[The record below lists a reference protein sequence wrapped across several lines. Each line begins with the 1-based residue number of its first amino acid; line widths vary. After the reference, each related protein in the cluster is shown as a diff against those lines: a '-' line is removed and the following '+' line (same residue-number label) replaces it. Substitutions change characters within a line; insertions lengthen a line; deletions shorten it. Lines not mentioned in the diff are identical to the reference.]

1 MSNASTAILSSIVVE
16 EPEPSNTPGITV
28 TRISIGGEA
37 HAAAIVNAVA
47 NAYPRVEVDWP
58 SLIGKKVTYLRAA
71 SGTYGATSI
80 IAEEGTVFET
90 SRSDCIVA
98 ILPKGKRT
106 NGHGITASM
115 NILDCIDGYKTA
127 ELERRVQEVRAR
139 FPQLKKLT
147 QERLNALPSRSNICS
162 LAVFGTHRMPDATAT
177 DAVWLLHSY
186 QNGDGDDIVEGV
198 LFVRPDVG
206 FSEHGSVYGRDLLR
220 FGGEIIDAPEVTLA
234 QAMAMTDWD
243 HDDVLAHIL
252 GGTA

>member
-1 MSNASTAILSSIVVE
+1 MSNASTAILSSIVE
-16 EPEPSNTPGITV
+16 EHAPSSTPGITV
-28 TRISIGGEA
+28 TRFSIGGEP

-47 NAYPRVEVDWP
+47 GAYPRVEVDWP
-58 SLIGKKVTYLRAA
+58 SLIGKKVTFLRAGQ
-71 SGTYGATSI
+71 GTYGASSI
-80 IAEEGTVFET
+80 VAEEGTVFET

-115 NILDCIDGYKTA
+115 NILDCIDGYNTA

-147 QERLNALPSRSNICS
+147 QERLNALPSRSNTCS
-162 LAVFGTHRMPDATAT
+162 LAVFGTHRMPDTTAT

-186 QNGDGDDIVEGV
+186 QNGSGDDIVEGV

-206 FSEHGSVYGRDLLR
+206 FSEHGSVYGQDLLR
-220 FGGEIIDAPEVTLA
+220 FGGEIVDAPEVTLA

-252 GGTA
+252 GGAA